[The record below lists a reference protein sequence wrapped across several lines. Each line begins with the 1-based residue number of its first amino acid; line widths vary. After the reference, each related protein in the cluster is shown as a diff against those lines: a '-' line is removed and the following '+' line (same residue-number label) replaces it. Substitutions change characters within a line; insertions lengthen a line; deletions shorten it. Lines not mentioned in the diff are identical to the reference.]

1 MRISDWSSDVCA
13 SDLSECVQFA
23 HGHRLSRYQRQDGR
37 DTLSE
42 PLIRHADDQAVLHAW
57 VSRND
62 LFHFF
67 GKNLLSASIDAR
79 GVAAQQDK
87 GAIRRNLG
95 IIAGE
100 AITVS
105 IHGAKRYRTFYRV
118 RSEARRG
125 GKGGVRTCR
134 S

>member
-79 GVAAQQDK
+79 GVAAQ
-87 GAIRRNLG
+87 
-95 IIAGE
+95 
-100 AITVS
+100 
-105 IHGAKRYRTFYRV
+105 
-118 RSEARRG
+118 RSEERRAG
-125 GKGGVRTCR
+125 QEGVSKCR
-134 S
+134 CRWSAYHYKKNKKINKT